1 MARSYTQGA
10 RAAAAAERRARILG
24 ATVELLGVHRYDEIT
39 LEDIAERAGVSL
51 ATLTRQFASK
61 GELLL
66 ESTRWWTSRE
76 EAIREVVPSDVEGVV
91 AVLASRYEAIAVDF
105 RRNIDLEQ
113 RFPEMVESYQ
123 FARQSHLAWL
133 ATAFA
138 RWLPEGGPER
148 QRRLM
153 ALFGATE
160 IYLWWSWRH
169 RLGLGPEEAA
179 AVLQQ
184 ILDALV
190 GAWERT

>member
-1 MARSYTQGA
+1 MARPYTQGA
-10 RAAAAAERRARILG
+10 RAAAAAARRERILS

-39 LEDIAERAGVSL
+39 LEAIAERAGVSL
-51 ATLTRQFASK
+51 ATLTRQFSSK
-61 GELLL
+61 AELLI

-76 EAIREVVPSDVEGVV
+76 EAIREVVPSDVDGVV
-91 AVLASRYEAIAVDF
+91 AVLARRYEAIAVDH

-113 RFPEMVESYQ
+113 RYPEMVEGYQ
-123 FARQSHLAWL
+123 LARKSHLDWL

-138 RWLPEGGPER
+138 RWLPPGGPVR

-169 RLGLGPEEAA
+169 RLGQSPEEAA
-179 AVLQQ
+179 DALRE
-184 ILDALV
+184 ILGALV
-190 GAWERT
+190 GAWERE